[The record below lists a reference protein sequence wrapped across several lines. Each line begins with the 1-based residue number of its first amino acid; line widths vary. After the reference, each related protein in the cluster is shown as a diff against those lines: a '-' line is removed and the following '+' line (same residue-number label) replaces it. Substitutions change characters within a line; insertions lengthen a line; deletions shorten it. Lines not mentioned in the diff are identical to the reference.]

1 MKAAEKKRRK
11 KGGGTALGRARKYR
25 RIQRRLLGP
34 QPFVLMRL
42 LSIFHAI
49 VPHDVAPGGAD
60 ILTQVATLAALR
72 MLVRAAKAADV
83 LEAGTKWRVNVGWD
97 FILGLAR
104 GVRFEIEEFLAE

>member
-1 MKAAEKKRRK
+1 
-11 KGGGTALGRARKYR
+11 
-25 RIQRRLLGP
+25 
-34 QPFVLMRL
+34 
-42 LSIFHAI
+42 
-49 VPHDVAPGGAD
+49 
-60 ILTQVATLAALR
+60 